1 MDKKRTLFPSH
12 LWLIAIIAAMAGLAG
27 LAQAKEKQAEEPN
40 KAAMM
45 EEKKETVMEEKQEK
59 MHECTISCV
68 KDCQASME
76 DISAAKA
83 AIKAAIEAIDKGES
97 ATAKSELEKAEKL
110 LTKAHKCM
118 KENIEKMPCANSKC
132 PISGKPIDRM
142 NRPQDC
148 TRMYKGMKIGFC
160 CPNCPPEWDKLTDAE
175 KDAKLKNVMPP
186 KE

>member
-12 LWLIAIIAAMAGLAG
+12 LWLIAIIVVAAGLAVFS
-27 LAQAKEKQAEEPN
+27 LSSAQTKEKQTEEPN

-45 EEKKETVMEEKQEK
+45 EEKHEK
-59 MHECTISCV
+59 MHECTTSCV

-76 DISAAKA
+76 DIAAAKA

-118 KENIEKMPCANSKC
+118 KENIEKMPCANMKC
-132 PISGKPIDRM
+132 PISGKPIDKM
-142 NRPQDC
+142 DRPQDC

-175 KDAKLKNVMPP
+175 KDAKLKECMPP
-186 KE
+186 KKQ